1 MPDQYKRGKR
11 RGRLLDRFKRKTVEP
26 VVEPK
31 PIYDLTGEE
40 PKEELTRREDRQSR
54 WDKKREDR
62 RDYVI
67 ERKEAQAGIAKHRKW
82 VLMWIAVIVVA
93 IVILIIS
100 VMHKFSLTGILF

>member
-1 MPDQYKRGKR
+1 MPDQYKRR
-11 RGRLLDRFKRKTVEP
+11 NRLGRLRDRFRKPVEP

-31 PIYDLTGEE
+31 PVYDLTGEA
-40 PKEELTRREDRQSR
+40 KEEPTRRDDRQSR

-93 IVILIIS
+93 IVILAIF
-100 VMHKFSLTGILF
+100 VMNKMSLTGILF